1 MAANARA
8 IRCFAIGD
16 GSSPRSR
23 IDAPL
28 GQVLFFVALG
38 LWMGFG
44 ILQRTWYVPIVS
56 SFVKFADIR
65 HVCLVLLLVHEIV
78 YGRRDLRS
86 LAGFAVAAGMAAIAH
101 TWGYSSLFDMLCFVF
116 AGRDIP
122 FKRIAK
128 FALVIMAAIIAF
140 TVVTALL
147 GITTDAIYTSDD
159 GRRARHGLGFAHPN
173 TGPASSVFAFF
184 IWAFIRGKRFNWG
197 DAAGMLAI
205 EGFLYYFTDSRTAM
219 VLAVVLAVFMMAV
232 RYLPAKVLSSRILKV
247 LLIGSVLII
256 AAFTLALCVLYDPSV
271 AWMAKLDSL
280 FSGRLHLAHN
290 CINDFG
296 VTVFGQKVTLGGGS
310 NYNRYTGKW
319 VTGSSAHILDDA
331 YARAL
336 IQCGIVYFV
345 AGLALCTATMR
356 KLYAQGQ
363 LHTLAI
369 IAVIALYAIME
380 SCALYLSYNIFLF
393 LFAVLIEPPS
403 PTLDPP
409 PPSEQHANKSKSR
422 GDFDLL
428 PSETTYE

>member
-1 MAANARA
+1 MTIPIQKDGKTLLIADDAFLGSRLKEITCANA
-8 IRCFAIGD
+8 GE
-16 GSSPRSR
+16 
-23 IDAPL
+23 ID
-28 GQVLFFVALG
+28 LFPHSY
-38 LWMGFG
+38 GFHLDEEG
-44 ILQRTWYVPIVS
+44 NYVRNEP
-56 SFVKFADIR
+56 
-65 HVCLVLLLVHEIV
+65 
-78 YGRRDLRS
+78 
-86 LAGFAVAAGMAAIAH
+86 
-101 TWGYSSLFDMLCFVF
+101 
-116 AGRDIP
+116 
-122 FKRIAK
+122 
-128 FALVIMAAIIAF
+128 F
-140 TVVTALL
+140 TVNAT
-147 GITTDAIYTSDD
+147 
-159 GRRARHGLGFAHPN
+159 PN
-173 TGPASSVFAFF
+173 TPFWKDAVYKG
-184 IWAFIRGKRFNWG
+184 FNWG